1 MMRTGACSLVA
12 TFGFFVAAALAQPC
26 PKVTY
31 TTPTETMKSLVAS
44 VNCLV
49 SSAAE
54 KTKSVPSDFL
64 KTGFL
69 VDSFPIIGPRH
80 THSYPRIVLAMLS
93 VPAGNEIKTAL
104 VTPDAP
110 VGSVTATMG
119 AECKI
124 KIDPDSSVESQCNLT
139 GGTLYVIYHN

>member
-1 MMRTGACSLVA
+1 MRSRACSLVA
-12 TFGFFVAAALAQPC
+12 AFSFFVAAAWTQPC

-49 SSAAE
+49 SSATE
-54 KTKSVPSDFL
+54 KTISAHTDFL

-69 VDSFPIIGPRH
+69 VDSFPVIGPRH
-80 THSYPRIVLAMLS
+80 THSYPKIVLAMVS
-93 VPAGNEIKTAL
+93 VPTGNEIKTAL
-104 VTPDAP
+104 VTPDTP
-110 VGSVTATMG
+110 EGSVTATMG

-124 KIDPDSSVESQCNLT
+124 KINPDSTVESQCNLT

>member
-1 MMRTGACSLVA
+1 MRSGASSLVA
-12 TFGFFVAAALAQPC
+12 TIGLLVAAASAQPC
-26 PKVTY
+26 PKVAY

-54 KTKSVPSDFL
+54 KTKSVHTDLL

-69 VDSFPIIGPRH
+69 VDSFPIVGPRH
-80 THSYPRIVLAMLS
+80 THSYPKIVLAMVS
-93 VPAGNEIKTAL
+93 VPAGNEIKTAV

-110 VGSVTATMG
+110 EGSVTATMG

-124 KIDPDSSVESQCNLT
+124 KINPDSTVESQCNLT
-139 GGTLYVIYHN
+139 GGTLYVIYDN

>member
-1 MMRTGACSLVA
+1 MRTGMCSLVA
-12 TFGFFVAAALAQPC
+12 ACSFLVAAASAQPC

-54 KTKSVPSDFL
+54 KTRSVHTDFL

-80 THSYPRIVLAMLS
+80 THSYPKIVLAMVS
-93 VPAGNEIKTAL
+93 VPAGNEIKTAV
-104 VTPDAP
+104 VTPEARE
-110 VGSVTATMG
+110 GSVAATMG

-124 KIDPDSSVESQCNLT
+124 KLNPDSTVESQCNLT
-139 GGTLYVIYHN
+139 GGTLYVIYQN

>member
-1 MMRTGACSLVA
+1 MRTGICSL
-12 TFGFFVAAALAQPC
+12 AAAYALSAIASAQSC

-31 TTPTETMKSLVAS
+31 TTPTATMKSLVAS

-54 KTKSVPSDFL
+54 KPKSIHSEVP
-64 KTGFL
+64 KTEFL
-69 VDSFPIIGPRH
+69 VEAFPIVGPQH
-80 THSYPRIVLAMLS
+80 THSYRRIVFAMVS

-110 VGSVTATMG
+110 EGSVAATMG

-124 KIDPDSSVESQCNLT
+124 KINPDSTVESQCNLT
-139 GGTLYVIYHN
+139 GGTLYVIHHN

>member
-1 MMRTGACSLVA
+1 
-12 TFGFFVAAALAQPC
+12 
-26 PKVTY
+26 
-31 TTPTETMKSLVAS
+31 MKSLVAS

-54 KTKSVPSDFL
+54 KTKSVHTDLL

-69 VDSFPIIGPRH
+69 VDSFPIVGPRH
-80 THSYPRIVLAMLS
+80 THSYPKIVLAMVS
-93 VPAGNEIKTAL
+93 VPAGNEIKTAV

-110 VGSVTATMG
+110 EGSVTATMG

-124 KIDPDSSVESQCNLT
+124 KINPDSTVESHLRQLT
-139 GGTLYVIYHN
+139 LPARDHATAVSCQTCTRCCIYEVLS

>member
-1 MMRTGACSLVA
+1 MRSGTCSLVA
-12 TFGFFVAAALAQPC
+12 AFSFFVAAAWTQPC

-31 TTPTETMKSLVAS
+31 ATPTETMKSLVAS

-49 SSAAE
+49 STATE
-54 KTKSVPSDFL
+54 KTKSAHTDFL

-69 VDSFPIIGPRH
+69 VDSFPVIGPRH
-80 THSYPRIVLAMLS
+80 THSYPKIVLAMVS

-104 VTPDAP
+104 VTPDTP
-110 VGSVTATMG
+110 EGSVTATMG

-124 KIDPDSSVESQCNLT
+124 KINPDSTVESQCNLT
-139 GGTLYVIYHN
+139 GATLYVIYHN

>member
-1 MMRTGACSLVA
+1 VA
-12 TFGFFVAAALAQPC
+12 TFGLLVAAAWAQPC

-49 SSAAE
+49 GSAAE

-80 THSYPRIVLAMLS
+80 THSYPKIVLAMLS

-104 VTPDAP
+104 VTPDTP

>member
-1 MMRTGACSLVA
+1 MAAFS
-12 TFGFFVAAALAQPC
+12 FFVAAAWTQPC

-49 SSAAE
+49 SSATE
-54 KTKSVPSDFL
+54 KTKSAHTDFL

-80 THSYPRIVLAMLS
+80 THSYPKIVLAMVS

-124 KIDPDSSVESQCNLT
+124 KINPDSTVESQCNLT